1 MVIGECLNICLE
13 FGGTKSI
20 SSLENCLIGWD
31 NSYFNISTFF
41 FQKFCGGHGPPW
53 TQRGSVTAQ
62 VNSKLDAYLMNTL
75 RKSTIA

>member
-41 FQKFCGGHGPPW
+41 FQIFGGGGVGRGHGPPRP
-53 TQRGSVTAQ
+53 QRGSA
-62 VNSKLDAYLMNTL
+62 
-75 RKSTIA
+75 TI